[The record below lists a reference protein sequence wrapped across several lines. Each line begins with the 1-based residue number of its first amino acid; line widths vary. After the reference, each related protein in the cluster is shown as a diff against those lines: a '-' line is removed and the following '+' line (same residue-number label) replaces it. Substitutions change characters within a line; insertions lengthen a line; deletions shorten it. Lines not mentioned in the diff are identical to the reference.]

1 MHVAWLLFLCVGL
14 MAAAGFRFQATDA
27 PAEAATAAAPAANA
41 AAAPA
46 HEGMV
51 VKLFQPLVSD
61 DYSPG
66 EKIALA
72 SLVLVAI
79 AGLVYAATL
88 VKQVMSADQ
97 GTKRMQEIAQAI
109 REGAN
114 AYLYRQFSVVG
125 VLIVILT
132 VLLGYAAYISGL
144 PKEIYVGR
152 AIAFFIGSTF
162 SATVGFVG
170 MRLATVGNLR
180 VAAAAQTSFGQ
191 ALQLGYRTGTITGM
205 LTDGLGLLGGSII
218 FLIYGE
224 QAYEALLGFGF
235 GGTLLALFMRVGG
248 GIYTKA
254 ADVGADLV
262 GKLEAGIPE
271 DDPRNAATIADN
283 VGDNV
288 GDCAGMAADIFES
301 YEVTIVAAMI
311 LGIASFGHKG
321 VIFPLLVRAIG
332 VIASI
337 ISTYSVKAG
346 DKGSVGE
353 AMKSVNRGFVIGS
366 VLSIAGFIGLGAVY
380 LKFDDTYLKHYPQAV
395 NGFQLTE
402 DFTKARKVFNEEVS
416 QQLAAAQLAGDKEK
430 VKTFQAEGRLF
441 ADWINGRLPRE
452 SNITPYTG
460 LMMQKVQP
468 SWTSFGIEGLD
479 MRAAWT
485 CLIGII
491 LAVFLNKCTEYYTGT
506 EFSPVKSLAKSC
518 ETGHATNI
526 IQGLA
531 VGYESTVA
539 AVIIIA
545 AAIFASVMIY
555 AGTPATF
562 VAFGVAMCGI
572 GMLTLTG
579 NTISMD
585 VFGPVADNANGIG
598 EMGYDAKE
606 MGEKKYKE
614 ARQILADLDAVGN
627 TTKAITK
634 GIAIGSA
641 VIAAVSLFN
650 SFIVSVGSGGG
661 GENEQISSTV
671 YAAVSNMITISD
683 PTLFIGM
690 LIGGAVP
697 FLFSSMT
704 IRAVGRAAFLIVK
717 ECRLQFRDKDIWAG
731 KKKPD
736 YGRVVDICTGSAQ
749 KELIGPGLLAMLVPL
764 LVGYTLGVIALAGF
778 LGGMIVTGQLL
789 AVFMANAGGAWD
801 NAKKTIEDEPKT
813 EHSGKG
819 SEKHKAAITGDT
831 VGDPL
836 KDTAGPAI
844 NPLIKVMN
852 MVSLLII
859 GLILPYD
866 HGVVEKLQS
875 LGVPGLVSKSKN
887 DGMFIGIVVVCVL
900 GLAWSIWQSKRESK
914 HQD

>member
-1 MHVAWLLFLCVGL
+1 
-14 MAAAGFRFQATDA
+14 
-27 PAEAATAAAPAANA
+27 
-41 AAAPA
+41 
-46 HEGMV
+46 
-51 VKLFQPLVSD
+51 
-61 DYSPG
+61 
-66 EKIALA
+66 
-72 SLVLVAI
+72 
-79 AGLVYAATL
+79 
-88 VKQVMSADQ
+88 
-97 GTKRMQEIAQAI
+97 MQEIAAAI

-114 AYLYRQFSVVG
+114 AYLYRQFRVVG
-125 VLIVILT
+125 LLIVVIT
-132 VLLGYAAYISGL
+132 VLLYLGAKQSDA
-144 PKEIYVGR
+144 PEEIAMGR
-152 AIAFFIGSTF
+152 AVAFLIGSIF

-170 MRLATVGNLR
+170 MRLATIGNLR
-180 VAAAAQTSFGQ
+180 VAAAAQTSFGG
-191 ALQLGYRTGTITGM
+191 ALQLGYRTGTVTGM

-218 FLIYGE
+218 FLAYGE
-224 QAYEALLGFGF
+224 HAYEALLGFGF

-321 VIFPLLVRAIG
+321 VIFPLLVRSIG

-337 ISTYSVKAG
+337 ISTASVRAG
-346 DKGSVGE
+346 DKGTAGE

-366 VLSIAGFIGLGAVY
+366 IISVVGFVVLGLSY
-380 LKFDDTYLKHYPQAV
+380 LKFDDAYLQKYPQAADGFPGHTAANVTGALPAWV
-395 NGFQLTE
+395 NLG
-402 DFTKARKVFNEEVS
+402 
-416 QQLAAAQLAGDKEK
+416 
-430 VKTFQAEGRLF
+430 
-441 ADWINGRLPRE
+441 
-452 SNITPYTG
+452 
-460 LMMQKVQP
+460 M
-468 SWTSFGIEGLD
+468 EGLD
-479 MRAAWT
+479 MRPAWT

-491 LAVFLNKCTEYYTGT
+491 LAVALNKCTEYYTGT
-506 EFSPVKSLAKSC
+506 EYSPVKSLAKSC

-526 IQGLA
+526 IQGFA

-539 AVIIIA
+539 AVFIIA
-545 AAIFASVMIY
+545 GAILASVLIY
-555 AGTPATF
+555 SGTNATF
-562 VAFGVAMCGI
+562 VAYGVAMCGI

-585 VFGPVADNANGIG
+585 VFGPVADNANGVG
-598 EMGYDAKE
+598 EMGYDKAA
-606 MGEKKYKE
+606 MGDAQYKE
-614 ARQILADLDAVGN
+614 SRQILADLDAVGN

-650 SFIVSVGSGGG
+650 SFIVTVGSGGK
-661 GENEQISSTV
+661 GESEIIGSDV
-671 YAAVSNMITISD
+671 YTAVANLLTVSN
-683 PTLFIGM
+683 PHLFIGM
-690 LIGGAVP
+690 LIGGSVP

-717 ECRLQFRDKDIWAG
+717 ECRAQFRDKAIWEG
-731 KKKPD
+731 TKKPD
-736 YGRVVDICTGSAQ
+736 YGRVVDICTGAAQ
-749 KELIGPGLLAMLVPL
+749 KELVGPALLAILVPL
-764 LVGYTLGVIALAGF
+764 LVGFGLGTIALAGF
-778 LGGMIVTGQLL
+778 LAGMIVSGQLL

-801 NAKKTIEDEPKT
+801 NAKKTIEDEPKDAQANT
-813 EHSGKG
+813 GKG
-819 SEKHKAAITGDT
+819 SEKHKASITGDT

-859 GLILPYD
+859 GLVLPYD
-866 HGVVEKLQS
+866 KELIGEMPSAWQTQHFPKGTGSEDMLLFWGAIAVS
-875 LGVPGLVSKSKN
+875 IIGLT
-887 DGMFIGIVVVCVL
+887 
-900 GLAWSIWQSKRESK
+900 WSIWQSKRDTGEM
-914 HQD
+914 H

>member
-1 MHVAWLLFLCVGL
+1 MFHLSGPTRSGHYQRRRGAVVLLTLLTVGVL
-14 MAAAGFRFQATDA
+14 AAATYAMLQPA
-27 PAEAATAAAPAANA
+27 PSAEPAAKSTAA
-41 AAAPA
+41 
-46 HEGMV
+46 ESV
-51 VKLFQPLVSD
+51 RLFSPILSD
-61 DYSPG
+61 DYSLY
-66 EKIALA
+66 EKIALVA
-72 SLVLVAI
+72 NVFIALGGLLYALMLVGQVKN
-79 AGLVYAATL
+79 AAT
-88 VKQVMSADQ
+88 
-97 GTKRMQEIAQAI
+97 GTAQMQEIARAV

-114 AYLYRQFSVVG
+114 AYLYRQFRVVG
-125 VLIVILT
+125 VLIVLIT
-132 VLLGYAAYISGL
+132 VLLYYAAVASHAPAAIAW
-144 PKEIYVGR
+144 GR
-152 AIAFFIGSTF
+152 AIAFLIGSTF

-170 MRLATVGNLR
+170 MRLATQGNLR
-180 VAAAAQTSFGQ
+180 VATAAQDSFGR
-191 ALQLGYRTGTITGM
+191 ALMLGYRTGTITGM
-205 LTDGLGLLGGSII
+205 LTDGLGLLGGSLI
-218 FLIYGE
+218 FLAYGE
-224 QAYEALLGFGF
+224 HAYEALLGFGF

-262 GKLEAGIPE
+262 GKIEAGIPE

-311 LGIASFGHKG
+311 LGLASFGHKG

-337 ISTYSVKAG
+337 ISTYSVRAG
-346 DKGSVGE
+346 DKGTVAE
-353 AMKSVNRGFVIGS
+353 AMSKVNRGFVIGS
-366 VLSIAGFIGLGAVY
+366 FLSIAGFILLGLGY
-380 LKFDDTYLKHYPQAV
+380 LRFDEAYLAHYHQ
-395 NGFQLTE
+395 
-402 DFTKARKVFNEEVS
+402 
-416 QQLAAAQLAGDKEK
+416 AAAGFPHATAQNATAG
-430 VKTFQAEGRLF
+430 
-441 ADWINGRLPRE
+441 LPVWA
-452 SNITPYTG
+452 TLGVT
-460 LMMQKVQP
+460 
-468 SWTSFGIEGLD
+468 GLD
-479 MRAAWT
+479 MRPAWT

-518 ETGHATNI
+518 QTGHATNI
-526 IQGLA
+526 IQGFA
-531 VGYESTVA
+531 VGYESSVA
-539 AVIIIA
+539 AVLIIA
-545 AAIFASVMIY
+545 VAILASVFIY
-555 AGTPATF
+555 AGTSPTF

-598 EMGYDAKE
+598 EMGYNKDVNGKDLKPGDE
-606 MGEKKYKE
+606 GYLDEPKYKQ

-650 SFIVSVGSGGG
+650 SFIVSVGTAGG
-661 GENEQISSTV
+661 GETAQISEDLYRKV
-671 YAAVSNMITISD
+671 AALLTISD

-717 ECRLQFRDKDIWAG
+717 ECRIQFRDPEIWQG
-731 KKKPD
+731 TKKPN
-736 YGRVVDICTGSAQ
+736 YGRVVDICTGAAQ
-749 KELIGPGLLAMLVPL
+749 KELIGPGLLAMLVPM
-764 LVGYTLGVIALAGF
+764 LVGFGLGAVALAGF
-778 LGGMIVTGQLL
+778 LGGMIVAGQLL
-789 AVFMANAGGAWD
+789 AVFMSNAGGAWD
-801 NAKKTIEDEPKT
+801 NAKKMIEDEPKDLEANT
-813 EHSGKG
+813 GKG
-819 SEKHKAAITGDT
+819 SEKHKAAVTGDT

-852 MVSLLII
+852 MVSLLIL

-866 HGVVEKLQS
+866 TTLIAKLKAMGVSEA
-875 LGVPGLVSKSKN
+875 VSKPL
-887 DGMFIGIVVVCVL
+887 DGLFWGVIIIGVL
-900 GLAWSIWQSKRESK
+900 GLVWSIWQSKRETK
-914 HQD
+914 AELD